1 MNPILSGNGELPLLC
16 DDNRI
21 VAYDGLEQWQV
32 DQLTNPADDD
42 SKAAANMSLKEIDN
56 IVIEWVENLTKEE
69 WAKIKRQNSLF
80 GIKLPDKWIKVWR
93 FILKEP
99 QLRDSWRA
107 TRGGRAIGSYTHLW
121 NIWSE
126 DCIARYLDPMDRD
139 LINMV
144 DQGLLYSEIGEIM
157 LGRYGDAFWKPRKA
171 ESKTTPS
178 QVVNNYLY
186 WKLPNK
192 ITRAELTDLVRSYIR
207 MGKDKK

>member
-1 MNPILSGNGELPLLC
+1 MNPILNGNGELPLLC

-21 VAYDGLEQWQV
+21 VAYDGLEQWQI
-32 DQLTNPADDD
+32 DQLTSPEDGD
-42 SKAAANMSLKEIDN
+42 SKAAANTCLKEIDD
-56 IVIEWVENLTKEE
+56 IVINWVDNLTKDE

-80 GIKLPDKWIKVWR
+80 GIKLPEQWIKVWR

-99 QLRDSWRA
+99 QLRDSQRA

-126 DCIARYLDPMDRD
+126 DCIARYLDPMDLD
-139 LINMV
+139 LISMV

-192 ITRAELTDLVRSYIR
+192 ITRAELTDLVRGYIR
-207 MGKDKK
+207 TGKDKK